1 MSGVVIRECLGFVV
15 KDRGVVVSRFLGGL
29 GKFDLVD
36 VSFSDAGGFEC
47 GEVEC

>member
-1 MSGVVIRECLGFVV
+1 MSGVVIREWRWLVV
-15 KDRGVVVSRFLGGL
+15 EVGRILVRE
-29 GKFDLVD
+29 GKFELVD